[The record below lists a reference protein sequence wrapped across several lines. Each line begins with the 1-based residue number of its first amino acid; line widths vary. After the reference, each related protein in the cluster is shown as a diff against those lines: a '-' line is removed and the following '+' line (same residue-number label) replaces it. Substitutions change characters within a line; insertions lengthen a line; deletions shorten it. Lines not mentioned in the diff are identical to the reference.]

1 MSRPTRKPEPD
12 FVELAQEFLAE
23 IANDFPEDLDAVI
36 EWLARLSRSKDPLHE
51 LTKYRF
57 PVVGVRKFVEDPS
70 YMNAPKVLWPRV
82 MRELEEMNSG
92 KYVESVLTGGI
103 GVAKT
108 TIALY
113 CQAYQ
118 LYLMSCLR
126 NPHEEFNLDPASEI
140 VIVFQS
146 LNANL
151 AKSVDYERF
160 RAMISSAPYFKRHF
174 RFEEGTLSQ
183 MKFPR
188 RIIVKPVSGQETGAI
203 GQNVIGGIIDEVDF
217 MAVVEKSKA
226 SRDGSV
232 YDQAVQNY
240 NAIARRRESR
250 FMQLGELPGMLCLV
264 SSKNYPGGLTD
275 RKVEEA
281 GANHRIFVYDK
292 RLWDIDPDRFCGD
305 KFRVFVGDETRKP
318 RILREDEIVAERDER
333 LVVAVPVEYEHQFNN
348 DLVKSIRD
356 IAGYSTQALH
366 PFILNTDAVAECFG
380 VAPSIASREE
390 CDFEHT
396 KLQLFPKRI
405 QNPGEPRFAHVD
417 LSISK
422 DSAGVCVGHIPGFKH
437 MNRGDFQETLPI
449 IQYDMILEI
458 RPPKG
463 GEIEFEN
470 IRRLLYVMRDKLMV
484 PIKWVSFD
492 SFQSTDSMQI
502 LAQQGF
508 IVGYQSMDTDTAA
521 YDLTKQALYDRR
533 VKAPAHKKVQFELCT
548 LEFDAKKRKI
558 DHKPQGSKDVSDALA
573 GVAIGLTM
581 RRELWLRHNVP
592 TSRIPESLNKITS
605 KHSVTAKEKQPPKRY
620 IDVVREA
627 RGVAPVAEVHDE

>member
-1 MSRPTRKPEPD
+1 MNRRTAKRELD
-12 FVELAQEFLAE
+12 FEALASEFLAE
-23 IANDFPEDLDAVI
+23 IANDFPEDLDMVLA
-36 EWLARLSRSKDPLHE
+36 WLERLARSKDPLRE
-51 LTKYRF
+51 LLKYRY
-57 PVVGVRKFVEDPS
+57 PVVDVRTFVESPA

-92 KYVESVLTGGI
+92 KYVESVLTGAI
-103 GVAKT
+103 GAAKT
-108 TIALY
+108 TVALY

-126 NPHEEFNLDPASEI
+126 NPHAEFNLDPASEI
-140 VIVFQS
+140 LIVFQS
-146 LNANL
+146 LNASL

-160 RAMISSAPYFKRHF
+160 RTMISSAPYFKRHF
-174 RFEEGTLSQ
+174 RFDDGILSQ
-183 MKFPR
+183 MRFPR

-226 SRDGSV
+226 SRDGSA

-275 RKVEEA
+275 RKVYEA
-281 GANHRIFVYDK
+281 RANKRIFVYDK

-305 KFRVFVGDETRKP
+305 RFRVFVGDETRKP
-318 RILREDEIVAERDER
+318 RLLSDREIIPERDEH
-333 LVVAVPVEYEHQFNN
+333 LVVGVPVEYEHQFAN

-356 IAGYSTQALH
+356 IAGYATQAMH

-380 VAPSIASREE
+380 LVKSIASRDD

-396 KLQLFPKRI
+396 KLQLFPKRVI
-405 QNPGEPRFAHVD
+405 NPGEPRFVHVD

-449 IQYDMILEI
+449 IQFDMILEI
-458 RPPKG
+458 RPPRG

-470 IRRLLYVMRDKLMV
+470 IRRLLYVLRDKLMI

-508 IVGYQSMDTDTAA
+508 IVGYQSMDTDTGA

-533 VKAPAHKKVQFELCT
+533 IVAPAHKKVQFELCT
-548 LEFDAKKRKI
+548 LEYDAKARKV

-592 TSRIPESLNKITS
+592 TSRIPESLNRITS
-605 KHSVTAKEKQPPKRY
+605 KHSVTAKEKAPPKRY
-620 IDVVREA
+620 MDTVRAA
-627 RGVAPVAEVHDE
+627 RGVAPVADVSDD

>member
-1 MSRPTRKPEPD
+1 MNRQTAKRELD
-12 FVELAQEFLAE
+12 FTSLADELLAE
-23 IANDFPEDLDAVI
+23 IANDFPEDIEAVLAWLDRA
-36 EWLARLSRSKDPLHE
+36 ARSQDPIRE

-57 PVVGVRKFVEDPS
+57 PPVGVREFVESAS
-70 YMNAPKVLWPRV
+70 YMNSPKVLWPRV
-82 MRELEEMNSG
+82 LRELEEMNSG

-118 LYLMSCLR
+118 LYLLSCLR

-146 LNANL
+146 LNAKL

-160 RAMISSAPYFKRHF
+160 RAMITGAPYFKRHF
-174 RFEEGTLSQ
+174 RFEEGILSE
-183 MKFPR
+183 MKFPN

-203 GQNVIGGIIDEVDF
+203 GQNVIGGIIDEIDY
-217 MAVVEKSKA
+217 MAVVENSKA
-226 SRDGSV
+226 TRDGTV

-250 FMQLGELPGMLCLV
+250 FMQLGSLPGMLCLV
-264 SSKNYPGGLTD
+264 SSKNYPGGMTD
-275 RKVEEA
+275 KKVEEA
-281 GANHRIFVYDK
+281 RFNKRIFVYDK

-305 KFRVFVGDETRKP
+305 RFRVFVGDETRKP
-318 RILREDEIVAERDER
+318 RILREDEIVSDKDEH
-333 LVVAVPVEYEHQFNN
+333 LVVAVPIEYEHQFNA

-380 VAPSIASREE
+380 VVQSIASRED
-390 CDFEHT
+390 CDFDRT

-405 QNPGEPRFAHVD
+405 QNPTEPRFAHID

-437 MNRGDFQETLPI
+437 MNRGDYQETLPI
-449 IQYDMILEI
+449 IQFDMILEV

-463 GEIEFEN
+463 GEIAFEN
-470 IRRLLYVMRDKLMV
+470 IRRLLYVLRDKLMA

-492 SFQSTDSMQI
+492 NFQSTDSMQI

-521 YDLTKQALYDRR
+521 YDLTKQALHDRR
-533 VKAPAHKKVQFELCT
+533 VLAPAHPKVQKELCT
-548 LEFDAKKRKI
+548 LEYDAKKRKV
-558 DHKPQGSKDVSDALA
+558 DHQPQGSKDVSDSLA
-573 GVAIGLTM
+573 GVCFGLTM
-581 RRELWLRHNVP
+581 RRELWLRHNIP
-592 TSRIPESLNKITS
+592 TSRIPASLNVVNS
-605 KHSVTAKEKQPPKRY
+605 KNSITAKEKAPQKY
-620 IDVVREA
+620 LDVVRKA
-627 RGVAPVAEVHDE
+627 RGMAPVAEVEE

>member
-1 MSRPTRKPEPD
+1 MNRQTAKRELD
-12 FVELAQEFLAE
+12 FTSLADELLAE
-23 IANDFPEDLDAVI
+23 IANDFPEDIEAVLAWLDRA
-36 EWLARLSRSKDPLHE
+36 ARSQDPIRE

-57 PVVGVRKFVEDPS
+57 PPVGVREFVESAS
-70 YMNAPKVLWPRV
+70 YMNSPKVLWPRV
-82 MRELEEMNSG
+82 LRELEEMNSG

-118 LYLMSCLR
+118 LYLLSCLR

-146 LNANL
+146 LNAKL

-160 RAMISSAPYFKRHF
+160 RAMITGAPYFKRHF
-174 RFEEGTLSQ
+174 RFEEGILSE
-183 MKFPR
+183 MKFPN

-203 GQNVIGGIIDEVDF
+203 GQNVIGGIIDEIDY
-217 MAVVEKSKA
+217 MAVVENSKA
-226 SRDGSV
+226 TRDGTV

-250 FMQLGELPGMLCLV
+250 FMQLGSLPGMLCLV
-264 SSKNYPGGLTD
+264 SSKNYPGGMTD
-275 RKVEEA
+275 KKVEEA
-281 GANHRIFVYDK
+281 RFNKRIFVYDK

-305 KFRVFVGDETRKP
+305 RFRVFVGDETRKP
-318 RILREDEIVAERDER
+318 RILREDEIVSDKDEH
-333 LVVAVPVEYEHQFNN
+333 LVVAVPIEYEHQFNA

-380 VAPSIASREE
+380 VVQSIASRED
-390 CDFEHT
+390 CDFDRT

-405 QNPGEPRFAHVD
+405 QNPTEPRFAHID

-437 MNRGDFQETLPI
+437 MNRGDYQETLPI
-449 IQYDMILEI
+449 IQFDMILEV

-470 IRRLLYVMRDKLMV
+470 IRRLLYV
-484 PIKWVSFD
+484 
-492 SFQSTDSMQI
+492 
-502 LAQQGF
+502 
-508 IVGYQSMDTDTAA
+508 
-521 YDLTKQALYDRR
+521 
-533 VKAPAHKKVQFELCT
+533 AP
-548 LEFDAKKRKI
+548 R
-558 DHKPQGSKDVSDALA
+558 
-573 GVAIGLTM
+573 
-581 RRELWLRHNVP
+581 
-592 TSRIPESLNKITS
+592 
-605 KHSVTAKEKQPPKRY
+605 
-620 IDVVREA
+620 
-627 RGVAPVAEVHDE
+627 

>member
-1 MSRPTRKPEPD
+1 MSRPTAKRELD
-12 FVELAQEFLAE
+12 FTSLADELLAE
-23 IANDFPEDLDAVI
+23 IVNDFPEDIEAVMT
-36 EWLARLSRSKDPLHE
+36 WLARAAKSRDPIKE
-51 LTKYRF
+51 LTKFRYL
-57 PVVGVRKFVEDPS
+57 PVGPREFVESPS
-70 YMNAPKVLWPRV
+70 YLGKPKALWPLV
-82 MRELEEMNSG
+82 MQEFCDLNSG
-92 KYVESVLTGGI
+92 KYVEAVLTGAI

-113 CQAYQ
+113 TQAYQ

-126 NPHEEFNLDPASEI
+126 NPHAEFNLDEASEI

-146 LNANL
+146 LNAKL
-151 AKSVDYERF
+151 AKSVDYDRF

-174 RFEEGTLSQ
+174 PFEDGILSEMRF
-183 MKFPR
+183 PN

-217 MAVVEKSKA
+217 MAVVENSKA
-226 SRDGSV
+226 TRDGTT

-275 RKVEEA
+275 KKVAEA
-281 GANHRIFVYDK
+281 AFNKRIFVYDK

-318 RILREDEIVAERDER
+318 RILSDDEIVTIQDER
-333 LVVAVPVEYEHQFNN
+333 WVVAVPVEYEHQFAN
-348 DLVKSIRD
+348 DLVKAIRD

-366 PFILNTDAVAECFG
+366 PFILNTDAVAQCFG
-380 VAPSIASREE
+380 VVPSIASRED
-390 CDFEHT
+390 CDFTHT

-405 QNPGEPRFAHVD
+405 VNPNEPRFAHID

-422 DSAGVCVGHIPGFKH
+422 DSAGVTIGHVPGFKH
-437 MNRGDFQETLPI
+437 MNRGDYQETLPI
-449 IQYDMILEI
+449 IQLDMILEV

-470 IRRLLYVMRDKLMV
+470 IRRLLYVIRDKLHI
-484 PIKWVSFD
+484 PLRWVSFD

-502 LAQQGF
+502 LAQNGF
-508 IVGYQSMDTDTAA
+508 LVGYQSMDTDTAA
-521 YDLTKQALYDRR
+521 YDLTKQALYDLR
-533 VKAPAHKKVQFELCT
+533 VRAPAHAKAQKELCT
-548 LEFDAKKRKI
+548 LEFDAKKRKV
-558 DHKPQGSKDVSDALA
+558 DHQPQGSKDVSDSLA
-573 GVAIGLTM
+573 GVCFGLTM
-581 RRELWLRHNVP
+581 RREIWLRYNIP
-592 TSRIPESLNKITS
+592 TSRIPASLNAAAS
-605 KHSVTAKEKQPPKRY
+605 KHSLTNKEKHPERY
-620 IDVVREA
+620 VNTVRKA
-627 RGVAPVAEVHDE
+627 RGVAPIAEIDE